1 MQSKAEE
8 RSKVQSPTIFI
19 VDDDDAVR
27 DSLKLLLES
36 YGMTVEDFGSAAEFK
51 NSYRPGVCEC
61 LILDQHLPGITGLD
75 FLSSVGGPLP
85 HLPVILMTGR
95 GDRAIRDRAAR
106 LGVSAYLEKPIGDG
120 ILMAAIRH
128 ALKER
133 QDCDPA
139 PAPTH

>member
-1 MQSKAEE
+1 MP
-8 RSKVQSPTIFI
+8 SPTIFI

-36 YGMTVEDFGSAAEFK
+36 YDMKVEDFGSAAEFK
-51 NSYRPGVCEC
+51 NSYRPGVCGC
-61 LILDQHLPGITGLD
+61 LILDQHLPGVTGLD
-75 FLSSVGGPLP
+75 FLSSVGAPLP

-95 GDRAIRDRAAR
+95 GDRAIRDRAAQ

-128 ALKER
+128 ALEQR
-133 QDCDPA
+133 AGCNSQR
-139 PAPTH
+139 APTH